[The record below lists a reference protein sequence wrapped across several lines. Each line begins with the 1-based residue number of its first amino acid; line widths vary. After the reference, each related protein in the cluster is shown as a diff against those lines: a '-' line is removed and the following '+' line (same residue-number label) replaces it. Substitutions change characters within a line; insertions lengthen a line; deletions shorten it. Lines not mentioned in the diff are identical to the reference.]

1 MSLTLSVPSENMTC
15 NTRHHAVLPA
25 LDYDLINEK
34 YVGLNNDIIAALFDW
49 ILDKKTALPTKPSW
63 ETSVAAE
70 VISTIV
76 TAAAQGEDPT
86 TLLEPVRRPAQFLSR
101 QAKVSRVRYGPT

>member
-1 MSLTLSVPSENMTC
+1 MTC